1 MDLVVDHE
9 VVGVTGAL
17 MFQLKST
24 WKAVGGFTAA
34 LPLNYND
41 VDYCQ
46 KIRLLGLSI
55 IQANSVTAIH
65 HESVTRLS
73 KVEDWELQKIKQRWP
88 EVLNVDEFS
97 TTQSR

>member
-24 WKAVGGFTAA
+24 WEAVGGFCPEF
-34 LPLNYND
+34 PLNYND

-46 KIRLLGLSI
+46 KIRTLGYSI

-65 HESVTRLS
+65 HESVTREP
-73 KVEDWELQKIKQRWP
+73 VIEDFETSLIRQRWP
-88 EVLNVDEFS
+88 DTLQSDVYS
-97 TTQSR
+97 TTD

>member
-24 WKAVGGFTAA
+24 WETVGGFSPQF
-34 LPLNYND
+34 PLNYND

-46 KIRLLGLSI
+46 KVRTLGYSI

-65 HESVTRLS
+65 HESVTREPII
-73 KVEDWELQKIKQRWP
+73 EDFEANLIRQRWP
-88 EVLNVDEFS
+88 DFLFMDNY
-97 TTQSR
+97 TTT

>member
-24 WKAVGGFTAA
+24 WEAVGGFSTQF
-34 LPLNYND
+34 PLNYND

-46 KIRLLGLSI
+46 KVRTLGYSI
-55 IQANSVTAIH
+55 IQANSVTAVH
-65 HESVTRLS
+65 HESVTREAII
-73 KVEDWELQKIKQRWP
+73 EDYETNLIRQRWSD
-88 EVLNVDEFS
+88 VLRSDEFS
-97 TTQSR
+97 TTD